1 MAKVIMIQGT
11 ASNAGKSF
19 IVAGLCRVFKQDG
32 YKVAPFKSQNMAL
45 NSFITKDGHE
55 MGRAQVMQAEASGI
69 EPDVRMNPILLKPTS
84 KSGCQVILNG
94 EVLKDMDAK
103 ECYEERK
110 NLVSHILNAYNS
122 LDEEYDII
130 VIEGAGSPAEINL
143 RKNDIVNMGLAEL
156 VDAPVIL
163 VGDIDRGGVFASLA
177 GTLLLLSEDERE
189 RVKGMLINKFR
200 GDVKLLGN
208 GIEKIEEITNKQV
221 LGVVPYINV
230 DIDDEDSISEKLDNR
245 KTDFI
250 DIAVIRF
257 PRISN
262 FTDFNVFDMYEGV
275 SVRYITSAKKLNNP
289 DMIILPGTKNTID
302 DLKWL
307 RQSGLEGL
315 IKKQANKGVLIFGVC
330 GGYQM
335 LGQSINDEKCVEVGG
350 VISGLGLL
358 NTQTVFCDSKTTT
371 QVEGMFKDIEGPYKC
386 LSGKTFRGYEI
397 HMGETKICQNKANK
411 VNILS
416 EIKVVS
422 RNNGNNIK
430 QDGVVNNNIAGSYV
444 HGIFD
449 DNDISSSIIQMLYN
463 KKGIGKNNI
472 DNFNID
478 KYKQEQYDKLAET
491 IRRSV
496 DIKKIYD
503 VLDLNVKLK

>member
-45 NSFITKDGHE
+45 NSYITKEGHE

-94 EVLKDMDAK
+94 KVLRDMDAK
-103 ECYEERK
+103 ECYSERK
-110 NLVSHILNAYNS
+110 NLISHILKSYNS
-122 LDEEYDII
+122 LEEEYDII

-143 RKNDIVNMGLAEL
+143 RENDIVNMGLAEL
-156 VDAPVIL
+156 VDAPVVL

-177 GTLLLLSEDERE
+177 GTLLLLSEDERD

-200 GDVKLLGN
+200 GDVKLLGD
-208 GIEKIEEITNKQV
+208 GLEKIEEITNKQV

-230 DIDDEDSISEKLDNR
+230 DIDDEDSISEKLDNK
-245 KTDFI
+245 KTDFV

-262 FTDFNVFDMYEGV
+262 FTDFNVFNMYEGV
-275 SVRYITSAKKLNNP
+275 SVRYVTNAKELNNP

-307 RQSGLEGL
+307 RQSGLEVL
-315 IKKQANKGVLIFGVC
+315 IKKRANDNTLIFGVC

-335 LGQSINDEKCVEVGG
+335 LGQSINDEKGVEVGG
-350 VISGLGLL
+350 VIRGLGLL
-358 NTQTVFCDSKTTT
+358 NTQTVFCENKTTT
-371 QVEGMFKDIEGPYKC
+371 QVEGVFKDFEGSYKC
-386 LSGKTFRGYEI
+386 LSGKKFRGYEI
-397 HMGETKICQNKANK
+397 HMGETKIIESK
-411 VNILS
+411 VDVLS
-416 EIKVVS
+416 EIRVVS
-422 RNNGNNIK
+422 KNNGEQIK
-430 QDGVVNNNIAGSYV
+430 EDGVVNNNVAGSYV

-449 DNDISSSIIQMLYN
+449 DSEISNSIIKMLYN
-463 KKGIGKNNI
+463 KKGIETNNI
-472 DNFNID
+472 NNFNTE
-478 KYKQEQYDKLAET
+478 KYKQEQYDKLADT
-491 IRRSV
+491 IRKSV
-496 DIKKIYD
+496 DMDKIYSI
-503 VLDLNVKLK
+503 LELKTKRL